1 MVKIVIMD
9 WESYSKMIKSEIEHG
24 IKKGSFRKEDD
35 VIYAESID
43 AARRLL
49 TPERMK
55 LLSIVKGRKP
65 GSLYELAKMMDKNL
79 KTVSTDAN
87 LLSNAGL
94 LSLEAYKSGARK
106 KVRPHFTAR
115 KISLEL
121 AV

>member
-1 MVKIVIMD
+1 MVKIVIMG
-9 WESYSKMIKSEIEHG
+9 WESFSNMIKSDMEHG
-24 IKKGSFRKEDD
+24 IKTGSFRKEDD

-43 AARRLL
+43 AARKLL
-49 TPERMK
+49 TPQRMK

-106 KVRPHFTAR
+106 KVRPRFTAR